1 MSNKTNHFQPTINF
15 ANKAE
20 NLNTN
25 ISISFLRHHVEDS
38 LVNF

>member
-1 MSNKTNHFQPTINF
+1 MSNKANNFQPTINF

-20 NLNTN
+20 DLLTN
-25 ISISFLRHHVEDS
+25 ISISFPSHHVEDS